1 MTIPSSFSRLRNRHF
16 FLLDALILLFTPTLA
31 LVIRLDTVDIP
42 NQIRPGLLVFTFMG
56 LIVYLVTFHFFGLY
70 RRYWKYASVDDLIQF
85 ALSTATG
92 TAILTGLL
100 IPILWLTPITFARSV
115 PIFNGI
121 LILLLIG
128 GIRFLV
134 RYSHSRPVHLAGRFR
149 RALVFGAG
157 DAGSMIVREMQSKP
171 QLRLRPV
178 AFMDDDPQ
186 KQGMQLHG
194 LPVLGGLESLNRN
207 IRTYK
212 PDCVIIAMPAAPG
225 NTIQEISSTCDLM
238 QIETMIVPG
247 ISEILG
253 SKVQVT
259 QLRDVDIQ
267 DLLRREPV
275 RTDVDAVHQALAGMR
290 VMVTGGGGSIG
301 SELCRQVLFC
311 RPEELVVLGHGE
323 NSVFEICAELD
334 RFGIAETKITPVI
347 ADIRFAERVE
357 EIFAQHRPQ
366 VVFHAAAHKHVP
378 LMEWYPGEAITNNV
392 LGTKIVL
399 EAAGRHNVD
408 RFVLIS
414 TDKAVN
420 PTSVMGAAK
429 RVAELLVSDAAH
441 RFGRPY
447 VSVRFGNVLGSRGS
461 VVLTFRK
468 QISGGGPVT
477 VTDPRAQRYFMTIP
491 ESVQLVLQSVVIGRG
506 GEVLVL
512 DMGEPINIDDLARR
526 MIRLYGFEPGQDISI
541 EYVGLRPGEKLFEEM
556 FSSGEHQ
563 RSTAHEKILT
573 AKNGADGANAS
584 LITSVNQLVDA
595 ALSGDQAATIAHLK
609 LLVPEY
615 VTPVS
620 ETALVERPD
629 STG

>member
-16 FLLDALILLFTPTLA
+16 FLLDALILLFTPALA
-31 LVIRLDTVDIP
+31 LVIRLDTVDFP

-56 LIVYLVTFHFFGLY
+56 LIVYLVTFYFFGLY
-70 RRYWKYASVDDLIQF
+70 RRYWKYASIDDLVQF
-85 ALSTATG
+85 AVGTATG
-92 TAILTGLL
+92 TAILAGLL

-115 PIFNGI
+115 PIINGI
-121 LILLLIG
+121 LILLLSG
-128 GIRFLV
+128 GVRFLV
-134 RYSHSRPVHLAGRFR
+134 RYSHSRPVHPTGRFR

-171 QLRLRPV
+171 RLRLQPL

-186 KQGMQLHG
+186 KEGMQLHG
-194 LPVLGGLESLNRN
+194 LPVLGGLKSLNWN
-207 IRTYK
+207 IRMYK
-212 PDCVIIAMPAAPG
+212 PDCVIIAMPDAPG
-225 NTIQEISSTCDLM
+225 NIIQEISSTCDLM

-275 RTDVDAVHQALAGMR
+275 RTDVDAVHQALSGKR

-357 EIFAQHRPQ
+357 EIFSQHRPQ

-378 LMEWYPGEAITNNV
+378 LMEWYPAEAITNNV

-399 EAAGRHNVD
+399 EAAGRHKVD

-429 RVAELLVSDAAH
+429 RVAELLVSDAAY

-468 QISGGGPVT
+468 QIDAGGPVT
-477 VTDPRAQRYFMTIP
+477 VTDPRARRYFMTIP
-491 ESVQLVLQSVVIGRG
+491 ESVQLVLQSAVIGRG
-506 GEVLVL
+506 GDVLVL
-512 DMGEPINIDDLARR
+512 DMGEPINIDELARR
-526 MIRLYGFEPGQDISI
+526 MIRLYGFEPGRDISI

-556 FSSGEHQ
+556 FNSGEHQ

-573 AKNGADGANAS
+573 AKNGADGASAS
-584 LITSVNQLVDA
+584 LITGVDELVDA
-595 ALSGDQAATIAHLK
+595 ALSGDQAEIIAHLK
-609 LLVPEY
+609 SIVPEY
-615 VTPVS
+615 TTPVS
-620 ETALVERPD
+620 ETEFVERPD